1 MFTLIENGEVYAPEP
16 LGRRSI
22 LLAGTKIARIGEI
35 DGAGLA
41 AAGLEVRTVDAK
53 GCVITPGFIDP
64 HQHIIGAGGEEGY
77 PSRQREVTPDEIVN
91 AGTTTVV
98 GCLGTDSS
106 SRHLST
112 LLAKAHQL
120 ESQGITARMYT
131 GSFQVPPPTLTGSVL
146 DDIVLVD

>member
-1 MFTLIENGEVYAPEP
+1 MLVLIENGEVYAPEP
-16 LGRRSI
+16 VGRQSI
-22 LLAGTKIARIGEI
+22 LLDGAKIACIGKI
-35 DGAGLA
+35 DGAGLV
-41 AAGLEVRTVDAK
+41 AAGLEIRTVDAK
-53 GCVITPGFIDP
+53 GCVVTPGLIDP
-64 HQHIIGAGGEEGY
+64 HQHIIGAGGEEGS
-77 PSRQREVTPDEIVN
+77 PSRQPEVTPDEIVN

-131 GSFQVPPPTLTGSVL
+131 GSFQVPPPT
-146 DDIVLVD
+146 